1 MPIYH
6 VQHKIKVL
14 LSNNANIS
22 FDIPE
27 EAHTFTVE
35 GLTFRPW
42 NRNPHEYW
50 KAGEWLVEADID
62 ASSLGDVLKSY
73 SLKMS
78 RVVPRIAFVGQAYIN
93 DRKGPIFIKRDDKDF
108 GWLKSIISQ
117 EPAPLDFMDEEKEA
131 LDSLLNNE
139 GVPDAFY
146 YYWNDSVNT
155 TSYTGKLLL
164 MFGAIDSL
172 ATRGQRKK
180 RRNEILGQ
188 ELANEIY
195 ADSTGLRNRL
205 THGEYLNTSDDNNYV
220 ELVHTAV
227 LDYFNKSIIGKDVLE
242 LNIVGP
248 QRHFEENYAGAQFFI
263 KQSESSTPLNL
274 HSLVEDIEK
283 NEGIPRSYEIIF
295 DNEKLEGY

>member
-22 FDIPE
+22 RETPE
-27 EAHTFTVE
+27 EAHTFTAE
-35 GLTFRPW
+35 GLAFRPW
-42 NRNPHEYW
+42 VRDPHEYW
-50 KAGEWLVEADID
+50 KAGGWLVEANLEVDSLND
-62 ASSLGDVLKSY
+62 ALKSY

-93 DRKGPIFIKRDDKDF
+93 DRKGPIFIKRDDKDI
-108 GWLKSIISQ
+108 GWLKSVIPQ
-117 EPAPLDFMDEEKEA
+117 EPVSLDFMDDEKEA
-131 LDSLLNNE
+131 LDSLLENID
-139 GVPDAFY
+139 VPDTFY

-172 ATRGQRKK
+172 AVRGQRKK
-180 RRNEILGQ
+180 KRNEILGG

-195 ADSTGLRNRL
+195 DDSTGLRNRL
-205 THGEYLNTSDDNNYV
+205 THGEYLNASDGKNYV
-220 ELVHTAV
+220 ELMHKTV
-227 LDYFNKSIIGKDVLE
+227 LGYFNKSIIRKDVLE
-242 LNIVGP
+242 LNIVDP
-248 QRHFEENYAGAQFFI
+248 QRHFEDNYIGGQFYV
-263 KQSESSTPLNL
+263 KQNNSNAPLDI

-283 NEGIPRSYEIIF
+283 NQGIPRSYEIIF
-295 DNEKLEGY
+295 DKDAVKGY